1 MNKSGKIKVCP
12 KCGCPLRPLSEII
25 SGAPTN
31 YYYCKRCGY
40 KGALYIEI
48 SYGSFSNYQ

>member
-1 MNKSGKIKVCP
+1 MKRSGKIKVCP
-12 KCGCPLRPLSEII
+12 RCGSPLYPLSEIV
-25 SGAPTN
+25 SGASTN

-48 SYGSFSNYQ
+48 SYEPSSNAQ